1 MATKKKKENFNQEP
15 EVKVVESTKTHQ
27 YDIFTVVEHNGNFLI
42 ALGNQ
47 IVSKQKCS
55 SLDEAQNFIN
65 SKPWELIL
73 NATAVMMAKINE
85 QQSK

>member
-1 MATKKKKENFNQEP
+1 MATKKKKEDFNQEP

-27 YDIFTVVEHNGNFLI
+27 HDIFTIVDHNGEFLI

-47 IVSKQKCS
+47 IVSKQKCE
-55 SLDEAQNFIN
+55 SLEKAQSFIN

-73 NATAVMMAKINE
+73 NATAVMMTKITE